1 MAGDKQDGY
10 LQAWPRSW
18 TNVYRETAPV
28 YWSEQDLNPRPSD
41 FRCGAPLDHAASLTA
56 SSFFT
61 RISKFTSCTKA
72 EVKSV
77 KWKRRALNHRL
88 FDFFGIFKIP
98 EHEMESGLNEILNVN
113 KSLMG
118 VSLLWVFQ
126 WFMKSHIWHVYKF
139 NLRPFV
145 VNVITFIITA
155 LKCNPWLWCV
165 CLHNLLR
172 VLLRF
177 HKCWSHQS
185 VLLYQTLFWNHSCCS
200 RFPGY

>member
-1 MAGDKQDGY
+1 MAIYKHDPGVELMSTEKQ
-10 LQAWPRSW
+10 PRFIGQSRTW
-18 TNVYRETAPV
+18 TH
-28 YWSEQDLNPRPSD
+28 DL
-41 FRCGAPLDHAASLTA
+41 
-56 SSFFT
+56 
-61 RISKFTSCTKA
+61 RISGAAHHSTTQPPWLRLVFSRELANLPAAPKRKSN
-72 EVKSV
+72 SV